1 MESFSDPPHLLQGAP
16 PIQVPLASHIQDG
29 GPGSASAVTGSGVIR
44 SATDDWSV
52 RRAAAFLVA
61 GVTGPSKIKLQE
73 SFQNWNTV
81 LKKQNIYSLSR
92 SPLCSC

>member
-1 MESFSDPPHLLQGAP
+1 MERFSDPPHLLQSAP
-16 PIQVPLASHIQDG
+16 PIQVSLASHIQDG

-61 GVTGPSKIKLQE
+61 GVTGLSEIKLQVIPELEHISVQFLSE
-73 SFQNWNTV
+73 SSCLFFKKYV
-81 LKKQNIYSLSR
+81 L
-92 SPLCSC
+92 